1 MTTRT
6 RGLCW
11 SEESKGVRKLEG
23 GEGKVTEVSQEETGL
38 EAAVAHREMGEDGI
52 TATARVLAD
61 SRM

>member
-1 MTTRT
+1 M
-6 RGLCW
+6 CW

-38 EAAVAHREMGEDGI
+38 EAAVALREVGEDGI

>member
-1 MTTRT
+1 M
-6 RGLCW
+6 CW

-23 GEGKVTEVSQEETGL
+23 DGVKVTGVSQEETGL